1 MIGEDLIDIAI
12 VGGGPA
18 GLTAAVYAAR
28 AMLKTVVFE
37 AGLPGGQIVTTAEV
51 ENYPGFPEGVS
62 GLDLGDHFAQQAET
76 QGAEI
81 RKFAPVERIEKADH
95 GFTLTVDGEPIDARS
110 VIVATGA
117 TPKKLG
123 IPGEAEFTGCGV
135 SWCATCDGM
144 FFRGREVAV
153 IGGGNSAIEEAL
165 YLSKIVSR
173 VHLVH
178 RRQGFRADTVLV
190 ERARAAE
197 NIEFH
202 LDRTPVEIVAGDGCV
217 GGLKVQST
225 IDGTEETI
233 PLSGVF
239 EFIGTDPQSELLADL
254 IELEGGYAP
263 FKGGGVETVVS
274 GLYVAGDVV
283 ASTLKQVVTAAAAG
297 AIAADKAIHYVEE
310 VKSSL

>member
-62 GLDLGDHFAQQAET
+62 GLDLGDHFAQQADA
-76 QGAEI
+76 QGAEV
-81 RKFAPVERIEKADH
+81 RKFSPVEKIERSGH
-95 GFTLTVDGEPIDARS
+95 GFTLTVDGESVNARS

-178 RRQGFRADTVLV
+178 RRQGFRADTVIV

-202 LDRTPVEIVAGDGCV
+202 LDRTPIEIVAGDGCV
-217 GGLKVQST
+217 GGLRVKST
-225 IDGTEETI
+225 IDGAEETI

-254 IELEGGYAP
+254 IDLEGGYAP
-263 FKGGGVETVVS
+263 FKGAGVETVVP

-310 VKSSL
+310 VNSSL

>member
-1 MIGEDLIDIAI
+1 MIDIAI

-18 GLTAAVYAAR
+18 GLTAAVYGAR
-28 AMLKTVVFE
+28 AMLQTVVFE

-51 ENYPGFPEGVS
+51 ENYPGFPQGVS
-62 GLDLGDHFAQQAET
+62 GLDLGDHFAQQAEA
-76 QGAEI
+76 QGAKV
-81 RKFAPVERIEKADH
+81 RSFTPVERIERSDD
-95 GFTLTVDGEPIDARS
+95 GFILTVEGEEVHAKS

-144 FFRGREVAV
+144 FFRDREVAV

-165 YLSKIVSR
+165 YLSRIVSR

-178 RRQGFRADTVLV
+178 RRQGFRADGVLV
-190 ERARAAE
+190 DRARATE

-202 LDRTPVEIVAGDGCV
+202 LDRVPVEIIAGEGCV
-217 GGLKVQST
+217 GGLRVQST

-233 PLSGVF
+233 PVAGVF
-239 EFIGTDPQSELLADL
+239 EFVGTDPQSALLADL
-254 IELEGGYAP
+254 IDLDDSGYAP
-263 FKGGGVETVVS
+263 FSGSGVETVVD
-274 GLYVAGDVV
+274 GLFVAGDVV

-297 AIAADKAIHYVEE
+297 ATAADKAIHYVQEAN
-310 VKSSL
+310 SRS